1 MKERFSVSDSGSDST
16 SGNTARSE
24 INIRAASSNSGSQP
38 SIANV
43 SNDRSVLEEIF
54 SGSSSGSQPSIANV
68 SNDRSVLEE
77 IFSGSSSGSQPSIA
91 NVSNDRSVLE
101 EIFSGSGTGS
111 GSTSGR
117 EDVEEEDEI
126 CSKLPQNEHNNG
138 DDIISSTAY
147 SEVSCHVTCM
157 EEVADSSDH
166 QVC

>member
-24 INIRAASSNSGSQP
+24 INIRAASSNSGSHP
-38 SIANV
+38 SIAND
-43 SNDRSVLEEIF
+43 SNV
-54 SGSSSGSQPSIANV
+54 
-68 SNDRSVLEE
+68 
-77 IFSGSSSGSQPSIA
+77 
-91 NVSNDRSVLE
+91 RSVLE

-117 EDVEEEDEI
+117 EDVEEEEDEI
-126 CSKLPQNEHNNG
+126 CPELPQSEHNNG

-147 SEVSCHVTCM
+147 SEVSCHVACM